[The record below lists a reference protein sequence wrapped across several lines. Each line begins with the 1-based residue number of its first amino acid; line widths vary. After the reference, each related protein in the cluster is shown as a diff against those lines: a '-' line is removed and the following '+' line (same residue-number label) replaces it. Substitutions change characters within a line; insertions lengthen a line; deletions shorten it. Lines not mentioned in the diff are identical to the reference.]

1 LLESND
7 NNKQRLKRKTSN
19 VILSPDRFVIGTK
32 NVTDE
37 AASSPARN
45 GDFCIAFVPSFW
57 SLFAFSV
64 VRCVKAFTPE
74 IGEFAK

>member
-1 LLESND
+1 LVESND

-19 VILSPDRFVIGTK
+19 VILSPDGLMIGTK
-32 NVTDE
+32 NLTDE

-45 GDFCIAFVPSFW
+45 GAFSFAFVPSFL

-64 VRCVKAFTPE
+64 LQCVRKFTAE
-74 IGEFAK
+74 IAEFAK